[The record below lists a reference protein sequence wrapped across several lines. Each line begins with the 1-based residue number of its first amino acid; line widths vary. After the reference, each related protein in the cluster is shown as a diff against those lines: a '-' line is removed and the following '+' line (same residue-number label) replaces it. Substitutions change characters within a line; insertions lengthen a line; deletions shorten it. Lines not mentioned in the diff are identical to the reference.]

1 MKLCNSLANAV
12 QKRWLENMLVIEIV
26 GKEPV
31 SSAQAQLAS
40 LKQQEKLLKRQ
51 KANADVKRKR
61 EQLLK
66 AQQQQLAIGKSA

>member
-1 MKLCNSLANAV
+1 
-12 QKRWLENMLVIEIV
+12 MLVIEIV

-31 SSAQAQLAS
+31 SPAEARLAS
-40 LKQQEKLLKRQ
+40 LKQQERLLRQQ
-51 KANADVKRKR
+51 KADANVKRKR

>member
-1 MKLCNSLANAV
+1 
-12 QKRWLENMLVIEIV
+12 MLVIEIV

-31 SSAQAQLAS
+31 SPAQAQLAA
-40 LKQQEKLLKRQ
+40 LKHQEKLLKRQ

>member
-1 MKLCNSLANAV
+1 
-12 QKRWLENMLVIEIV
+12 MLVIEIV

-31 SSAQAQLAS
+31 SQAQAQLAS

-66 AQQQQLAIGKSA
+66 AQQQQLAIEKSA

>member
-1 MKLCNSLANAV
+1 
-12 QKRWLENMLVIEIV
+12 MLVIEIV

>member
-1 MKLCNSLANAV
+1 V
-12 QKRWLENMLVIEIV
+12 QKRLLEKMLIIEIV
-26 GKEPV
+26 GKEPI
-31 SSAQAQLAS
+31 SPAQAQLAS